1 MKKAEGK
8 KGKLFGVINIIDLIV
23 ILLVLAVAAAVI
35 WKVFGDKV
43 TEALTSD
50 MDMTYTVRCEGLS
63 AALGEDLEGQSYPQ
77 QMAASGS
84 YVNAHVTGVEVVP
97 HLETVYNE
105 DGTSE
110 VRESLTEVDIIFTC
124 TATVDSRSVNFP
136 VGTQEVRVGKEHI
149 VKTRYVEVE
158 GFIASLE
165 LNEQ

>member
-1 MKKAEGK
+1 MKKPENR

-23 ILLVLAVAAAVI
+23 ILLVVVVAAAVL
-35 WKVFGDKV
+35 WKVFGAKV
-43 TEALTSD
+43 TEAITSD
-50 MDMTYTVRCEGLS
+50 MDMTYTVRCEGFS
-63 AALGEDLEGQSYPQ
+63 PALGENLTEQSYPQ

-97 HLETVYNE
+97 HMETVYFE

-136 VGTQEVRVGKEHI
+136 VGTQEVRIGKEHI

-158 GFIASLE
+158 GYIASVE